1 MYNVQGS
8 KVNGQGVGIEI
19 VDVYGKV
26 VTTVVGVNNDSP
38 TQINVSGLAAGMY
51 FVRVT
56 TDRGVVTKPFVK
68 R

>member
-1 MYNVQGS
+1 MYNVQCL
-8 KVNGQGVGIEI
+8 GIEI
-19 VDVYGKV
+19 VDVYGKII
-26 VTTVVGVNNDSP
+26 TTVDQTA

-68 R
+68 W